1 MGSRAA
7 AVAVL
12 LLLLA
17 VGAGIWYLALG
28 GREFIESTVLGG
40 KEAVEVEL
48 AFTYTPVATSPL
60 SDVEVDISVSAKRVR
75 VGPGIEFKK
84 PVVKEGP
91 EDKIRAKA
99 PGAEVYFRKVI
110 TIYDE
115 EGNLLFNRTME
126 FTTGTDKTIT
136 IYISADEV
144 RGDKLLIIVD
154 IYIRVELPTPRG
166 APAPSAIEVSIHRE
180 VETNIQR

>member
-7 AVAVL
+7 VAI

-28 GREFIESTVLGG
+28 GKEFIESTVLGG
-40 KEAVEVEL
+40 KEAIEVEL
-48 AFTYTPVATSPL
+48 TFTYTPVATSPL
-60 SDVEVDISVSAKRVR
+60 RDVEVDISVSARR
-75 VGPGIEFKK
+75 MRAGPDIEFKK

-91 EDKIRAKA
+91 EDKIRAVA

-126 FTTGTDKTIT
+126 FTKGTDKTII

-144 RGDKLLIIVD
+144 RGDELLVVVN
-154 IYIRVELPTPRG
+154 IYIRVELPTPPG
-166 APAPSAIEVSIHRE
+166 VPAPSAIEVSIHRE
-180 VETNIQR
+180 VKTNIQR

>member
-7 AVAVL
+7 AVAVAV

-28 GREFIESTVLGG
+28 GRELIESTVLGG

-48 AFTYTPVATSPL
+48 AFTYTPVTASPL
-60 SDVEVDISVSAKRVR
+60 RDVEVDISVSARRVR
-75 VGPGIEFKK
+75 VRPGIEFKK
-84 PVVKEGP
+84 PVVKEG
-91 EDKIRAKA
+91 EDNIGRAA
-99 PGAEVYFRKVI
+99 PGAKVYFRKVI

-126 FTTGTDKTIT
+126 FTKGTDKTIT

-144 RGDKLLIIVD
+144 RGDKLLIVVD